1 MTGEEL
7 KSLLAHGEGVD
18 AEFKESTH
26 QLARKIYESI
36 CAFLNRKGGHIVL
49 GAKDDG
55 RIVGIAPD
63 SIQEQMDTLVKD
75 MNNPQ
80 LFRPTYY
87 LNFESIEVDGKL
99 LIYCH
104 VPESTQAHSY
114 KNVYYDRNRDGD
126 FELRSTEQIA
136 NLFIRKS
143 KRKTEE
149 TVYPALGMD
158 ALDEEAVDFMRQMVR
173 VDNAEHPWISM
184 SNEEVL
190 RSGQM
195 IAVDPETG
203 KEGLTL
209 AAILLF
215 GKRNT
220 IASVLPTYF
229 IDMLCRIHDTELYDD
244 RLQVKENL
252 MVAYRSI
259 MEFIKK
265 HLPEKPYIEGMQRF
279 SLRDR
284 ILREVTLNLLIHRE
298 YSSSY
303 PTTFSIFSDRV
314 VTENWNVPYVYGK
327 IDLTTLRPHRKNP
340 LIANV
345 FSQMG
350 IVEELGSGT
359 RKIFKYTPLISG
371 GKEPMIEEEDVYK
384 VTIPMEAGVQN
395 EKLEWTKLWDQLG
408 LSKGLSK
415 GLSNE
420 QIGLFFE
427 SLMKP
432 VAASKLRDILGY
444 TNATKFKNSY
454 IVPLMEQGL
463 VVMSQ
468 PDKPNSPTQK
478 YYLTEKGKRV
488 IGSVGEEQ

>member
-1 MTGEEL
+1 
-7 KSLLAHGEGVD
+7 
-18 AEFKESTH
+18 
-26 QLARKIYESI
+26 
-36 CAFLNRKGGHIVL
+36 
-49 GAKDDG
+49 
-55 RIVGIAPD
+55 
-63 SIQEQMDTLVKD
+63 
-75 MNNPQ
+75 
-80 LFRPTYY
+80 
-87 LNFESIEVDGKL
+87 
-99 LIYCH
+99 
-104 VPESTQAHSY
+104 
-114 KNVYYDRNRDGD
+114 
-126 FELRSTEQIA
+126 
-136 NLFIRKS
+136 
-143 KRKTEE
+143 
-149 TVYPALGMD
+149 MD
-158 ALDEEAVDFMRQMVR
+158 ALEEEAFDFMRQIVR

-220 IASVLPTYF
+220 IASVLPMYF
-229 IDMLCRIHDTELYDD
+229 IDVLCRIHDTELYDD

-303 PTTFSIFSDRV
+303 PTTFTIFSDKV

-327 IDLTTLRPHRKNP
+327 IDLTTLKPHRKNP

-384 VTIPMEAGVQN
+384 VTIPLEATTMEEEHDDIQKSIQKSIQKTPEKILSLIQANPYITKN
-395 EKLEWTKLWDQLG
+395 EMASALDLSVPAISKQLAQ
-408 LSKGLSK
+408 L
-415 GLSNE
+415 
-420 QIGLFFE
+420 
-427 SLMKP
+427 
-432 VAASKLRDILGY
+432 
-444 TNATKFKNSY
+444 KN
-454 IVPLMEQGL
+454 QGRIRREG
-463 VVMSQ
+463 
-468 PDKPNSPTQK
+468 PDKGGHWVV
-478 YYLTEKGKRV
+478 EFRVKGTSLK
-488 IGSVGEEQ
+488 

>member
-1 MTGEEL
+1 
-7 KSLLAHGEGVD
+7 
-18 AEFKESTH
+18 
-26 QLARKIYESI
+26 
-36 CAFLNRKGGHIVL
+36 
-49 GAKDDG
+49 
-55 RIVGIAPD
+55 
-63 SIQEQMDTLVKD
+63 
-75 MNNPQ
+75 
-80 LFRPTYY
+80 
-87 LNFESIEVDGKL
+87 
-99 LIYCH
+99 
-104 VPESTQAHSY
+104 
-114 KNVYYDRNRDGD
+114 
-126 FELRSTEQIA
+126 
-136 NLFIRKS
+136 
-143 KRKTEE
+143 
-149 TVYPALGMD
+149 
-158 ALDEEAVDFMRQMVR
+158 
-173 VDNAEHPWISM
+173 
-184 SNEEVL
+184 
-190 RSGQM
+190 
-195 IAVDPETG
+195 
-203 KEGLTL
+203 
-209 AAILLF
+209 
-215 GKRNT
+215 
-220 IASVLPTYF
+220 
-229 IDMLCRIHDTELYDD
+229 
-244 RLQVKENL
+244 

-303 PTTFSIFSDRV
+303 PTTFTIFSDKV
-314 VTENWNVPYVYGK
+314 VTANWNVPYVYGK
-327 IDLTTLRPHRKNP
+327 IDLTTLKPHRKNP

-432 VAASKLRDILGY
+432 VAASKLRVILGY

-488 IGSVGEEQ
+488 IGSVGEEK